1 MAIDITET
9 DRATNKMAVISIDW
23 KKVPWYK
30 RLLSVAEL
38 PVQLARFLITGRADI
53 LCVRNVEK
61 RWP

>member
-38 PVQLARFLITGRADI
+38 PMQLARFLFTGRADI
-53 LCVRNVEK
+53 LCVRNVK
-61 RWP
+61 KLWP